1 MRILLMLPYDPDY
14 NRDTPDLGLGYLAA
28 CLKKE
33 GHHVDLAL
41 RVPLLNSRVKLEE
54 LIREG
59 DYDLFGIKVMSCSVV
74 ATRETTRL
82 IRRINPHAVIVL
94 GGPQVSGHP
103 ESIFKLIPEAGFAFH
118 GEAENGLVNFLK
130 KFSEGRRS
138 EEEFNAV
145 PNLVWRKGSK
155 VIVNSIN
162 RVADLNAL
170 PFPEWELMQ
179 PKTFYN
185 TPFGGHSKRFPIAP
199 IVLTR
204 GCPNRCTFCE
214 ASAINGSAIR
224 SRTVENIMS
233 EIDVLREK
241 HDVKEIQF
249 FDSNC
254 AHRLGPLRP
263 LCQELISRTTDITW
277 SAPNGIRI
285 DSIDAELVDLMKRSG
300 CFYVHVGI
308 ESGSPRILKQI
319 RKALPL
325 EVVREKIAMLRKASI
340 GVTGY
345 FMIGFPG
352 ETLEEIRQTISLAME
367 LPLTGASFAIF
378 CPLPGTDIYRDIYS
392 EQEISIDTLNS
403 LDFRTY
409 HNNLS
414 EVPHDRLRSI
424 QKHAYSDFH
433 LRPRIIANFIR
444 NLNSP
449 SKIRFVWDIFYEHAF
464 KD

>member
-1 MRILLMLPYDPDY
+1 MRVLLMLPYDPDY

-28 CLKKE
+28 CLRKC
-33 GHHVDLAL
+33 GHQVDLAL

-54 LIREG
+54 LIRRG
-59 DYDLFGIKVMSCSVV
+59 NYDLFGIKVMSCSAV
-74 ATRETTRL
+74 ATKETIKL
-82 IRRINPHAVIVL
+82 IRGINPNAVVVL

-103 ESIFKLIPEAGFAFH
+103 ESIFKLMPEADFAFH

-130 KFSEGRRS
+130 KFSEVRRS
-138 EEEFNAV
+138 EEELNAV
-145 PNLVWRKGSK
+145 PNLVWRKGSE
-155 VIVNSIN
+155 VIVNPIK
-162 RVADLNAL
+162 RVDDLNSL
-170 PFPEWELMQ
+170 PFPEWDLMQ
-179 PKTFYN
+179 PKAFYN

-199 IVLTR
+199 ILLTR

-214 ASAINGSAIR
+214 ASLINGSGIR
-224 SRTVENIMS
+224 SRTVENIIS
-233 EIDVLREK
+233 EIDLLREK
-241 HDVKEIQF
+241 HAVKEIQF

-254 AHRLGPLRP
+254 AHRLGPLRS
-263 LCQELISRTTDITW
+263 LCQELISRGTDITW

-285 DSIDAELVDLMKRSG
+285 DSIDEQLAGLMKKSG

-325 EVVREKIAMLRKASI
+325 EVVREKIVMLRKANI

-352 ETLEEIRQTISLAME
+352 ETLVEIKQTISLAMK

-378 CPLPGTDIYRDIYS
+378 CPLPGTDIYRNIYGDR
-392 EQEISIDTLNS
+392 EISIDTLKS

-409 HNNLS
+409 HNDLS
-414 EVPHDRLRSI
+414 EVSHDRLRSI
-424 QKHAYSDFH
+424 QKSVYSSFH

-464 KD
+464 KK

>member
-1 MRILLMLPYDPDY
+1 MLPYDPDY

-28 CLKKE
+28 CLKK
-33 GHHVDLAL
+33 GGDQVDLAL
-41 RVPLLNSRVKLEE
+41 RVPLLNSRVNLEN

-59 DYDLFGIKVMSCSVV
+59 DYDLIGIKVMSCSVL
-74 ATRETTRL
+74 ATKETIKL
-82 IRRINPHAVIVL
+82 IRGINSSAVIVL

-103 ESIFKLIPEAGFAFH
+103 MSIFNLIPGADFAFH
-118 GEAENGLVNFLK
+118 GEAENGLVSFLK
-130 KFSEGRRS
+130 KFSQKATS
-138 EEEFNAV
+138 EEELRAV
-145 PNLVWRKGSK
+145 PNLVWRRGSE
-155 VIVNSIN
+155 ITVNPIE
-162 RVADLNAL
+162 RVDDLNAI

-199 IVLTR
+199 ILLTR

-214 ASAINGSAIR
+214 ASLINGCGIR
-224 SRTVENIMS
+224 SRTVENIIS
-233 EIDVLREK
+233 EIDLLREK
-241 HDVKEIQF
+241 HAVKEIQF

-254 AHRLGPLRP
+254 AHRLGPLRS
-263 LCQELISRTTDITW
+263 LCQELISRKTDVTW

-285 DSIDAELVDLMKRSG
+285 DSIDQELADLMKRSG

-325 EVVREKIAMLRKASI
+325 DVVREKVVMLREAGI

-352 ETLEEIRQTISLAME
+352 ETLAEIKQTISLAME

-378 CPLPGTDIYRDIYS
+378 CPLPGTDIYSEIYGD
-392 EQEISIDTLNS
+392 QEISIDTLNS

-409 HNNLS
+409 QNDLS
-414 EVPHDRLRSI
+414 EVTHDRLRSM
-424 QKHAYSDFH
+424 QKNAYSNFH

-449 SKIRFVWDIFYEHAF
+449 SKIRFVWDIFYAHAF
-464 KD
+464 KG